1 MTCDKVQNRI
11 LALPDPRQVPD
22 GLRGHL
28 DDCPACT
35 AWWKQSLQIERQL
48 TELPVPPAP
57 AGKKSTLIA
66 DLHSAP
72 APVAAAATRSRDFL
86 RSPVVKYAAAL
97 AASILVVLGGWL
109 VFRPSKQPEVVVEPA
124 KHPLLETVS
133 GRIVALSESRS
144 QSERM
149 EVLGSLAGDL
159 SLESRNLARIA
170 GEDELRDLSGWFRH
184 VVDDGLVKQA
194 RAMNPHSMS
203 QTEKKALLEKLTAVL
218 AEAERESERR
228 AEESPPHAQVE
239 LRKIAS
245 TARDGQ
251 ARLRAIF
258 TGEGA

>member
-1 MTCDKVQNRI
+1 MTCEKVQNRI

-28 DDCPACT
+28 DDCSACN

-57 AGKKSTLIA
+57 AGKKSALLA
-66 DLHSAP
+66 DLHSARAEP
-72 APVAAAATRSRDFL
+72 AHATRSRDFL

-97 AASILVVLGGWL
+97 AASILIVLGGWL
-109 VFRPSKQPEVVVEPA
+109 VLRPSKQPEVVVEPA

-133 GRIVALSESRS
+133 SRIVALSESRS

-203 QTEKKALLEKLTAVL
+203 QTEKKLLLDKLTAVL

-239 LRKIAS
+239 LRKIAN